1 MHGARLTGGH
11 RNIAGQ
17 LLNARV
23 VNALVLGHVH
33 HAVIGG
39 HEERRPCRGA
49 LRQTLQSR
57 VQFLQLLQPFVA
69 AHAVAVA
76 RRINLAP
83 VQVHGGRGAA
93 RQRLQGV
100 GDAGVIADGI
110 HKVAAAQR
118 RLGQTRAAVLAQRNG
133 QHAAV
138 RMVAFQHGRQR
149 LPGVRVH

>member
-1 MHGARLTGGH
+1 MHGARFTGGH
-11 RNIAGQ
+11 CDVAGQ
-17 LLNARV
+17 LLHARIV
-23 VNALVLGHVH
+23 DALVLGHVH

-39 HEERRPCRGA
+39 HEECRPRRGA

-57 VQFLQLLQPFVA
+57 VQLLQLLQPLVA

-76 RRINLAP
+76 RRVNLAP

-93 RQRLQGV
+93 GERFQGV
-100 GDAGVIADGI
+100 GDARIIACSV

-118 RLGQTRAAVLAQRNG
+118 RLGQARAAVLTQRNG
-133 QHAAV
+133 EHAAV